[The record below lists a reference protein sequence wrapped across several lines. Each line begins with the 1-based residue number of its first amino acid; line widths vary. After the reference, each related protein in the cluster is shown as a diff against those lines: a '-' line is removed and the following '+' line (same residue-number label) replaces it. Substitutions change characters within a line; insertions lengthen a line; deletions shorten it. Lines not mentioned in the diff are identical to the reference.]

1 MRLEIERHC
10 ICGSRLADASQ
21 LRALR
26 HEFPGVVQ
34 WGLAVLS
41 AKENHVAQC
50 GQMDHA
56 CTFARW
62 RRLRRKHL
70 FPIATR
76 RKPSPCS
83 VLVYATASA
92 AENNHCVDAGIESG
106 RGCVHQRRLSYRR
119 LQSPCVTTISPG
131 VVRIDV
137 AETTKQHDL
146 IDSRICG
153 DRCGGACIWNRRRS

>member
-1 MRLEIERHC
+1 MRPQTARPNRQVRVDAARSI
-10 ICGSRLADASQ
+10 RLLDVVGDQ
-21 LRALR
+21 TPQHLWIRFDTRCELRALR
-26 HEFPGVVQ
+26 HEFPGVVH
-34 WGLAVLS
+34 WRLAVLS

-50 GQMDHA
+50 GQMDHT

-92 AENNHCVDAGIESG
+92 
-106 RGCVHQRRLSYRR
+106 
-119 LQSPCVTTISPG
+119 
-131 VVRIDV
+131 
-137 AETTKQHDL
+137 
-146 IDSRICG
+146 
-153 DRCGGACIWNRRRS
+153 